1 MMSDYFIFQS
11 EDLFLSK
18 FIAIGL
24 IHALLSFF
32 VIQGSFSQGRNRVL
46 FLRVSFMARMLPG
59 VGHRLGAGS
68 VLGALIAVLS
78 SLSVA
83 KLGPQTL
90 LIVNAAFLTLWYVE
104 CAILL
109 TFGFFARLFNDELPF
124 EIRLFVSLIIMVNA
138 GYFTL
143 MFLVSLLRAP
153 KLI

>member
-1 MMSDYFIFQS
+1 MSDYFVFQS

-18 FIAIGL
+18 FIAIGI

-32 VIQGSFSQGRNRVL
+32 VIQGSFSQGRQRVL
-46 FLRVSFMARMLPG
+46 FLPASFLFRILPKLA
-59 VGHRLGAGS
+59 HRLGACS
-68 VLGALIAVLS
+68 VLGLSIAVLS
-78 SLSVA
+78 SFSVVQ
-83 KLGPQTL
+83 LGPQTL

-124 EIRLFVSLIIMVNA
+124 EIRFFVSLIIMVNA

-153 KLI
+153 KFI

>member
-1 MMSDYFIFQS
+1 MSDYFVFQS

-18 FIAIGL
+18 FIAIGM
-24 IHALLSFF
+24 IHALLSFI
-32 VIQGSFSQGRNRVL
+32 VIQGSFSQSRQRVL
-46 FLRVSFMARMLPG
+46 FLPASFMARILPG
-59 VGHRLGAGS
+59 LAHRLGAS
-68 VLGALIAVLS
+68 TVLGVSIAVLS
-78 SLSVA
+78 SLSVVQ
-83 KLGPQTL
+83 LGPQTL

-109 TFGFFARLFNDELPF
+109 TFGFFARLFDDELPF

-143 MFLVSLLRAP
+143 MFLVSLLRAS